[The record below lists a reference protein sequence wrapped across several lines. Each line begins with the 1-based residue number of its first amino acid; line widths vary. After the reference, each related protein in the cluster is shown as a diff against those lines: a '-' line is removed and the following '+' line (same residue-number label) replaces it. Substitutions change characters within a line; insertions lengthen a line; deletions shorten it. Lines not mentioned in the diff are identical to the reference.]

1 MTPNEE
7 RRMRQVA
14 QRLFEA
20 EATIQALLSG
30 QIDAVVDSRNMTP
43 VLLAKAQEALQASEE
58 RYRSIVETAN
68 EGVWLIDAENKT
80 TFMNLRMAQ
89 MLGCEED
96 MGVGRSPFEFL
107 DEARSELFRSVQ
119 LSYQDGEIGY
129 VGCRPAEPAFTRP
142 WIRCC
147 SGKTARVC
155 GPD

>member
-96 MGVGRSPFEFL
+96 MGVGRSPL
-107 DEARSELFRSVQ
+107 
-119 LSYQDGEIGY
+119 
-129 VGCRPAEPAFTRP
+129 
-142 WIRCC
+142 
-147 SGKTARVC
+147 
-155 GPD
+155 